1 MSALRSRLLARKP
14 FDEVRADIDR
24 HGLHRKLGPWHLV
37 MLGIGCIVGAGVFIM
52 TGTAAANYAGPG
64 VVLSFGLAG
73 LACAFT
79 GLCYA
84 ELASTL
90 PVSGSSYTYSYA
102 TLGEGAAWGLGWLL
116 MLEYGLAGAAL
127 AAGVSGYLSSLL
139 ADLGIVVPAVVNTPL
154 VQSVMTDA
162 GLTFRVGSGVNL
174 LAALCLLAFAW
185 VLVRGISQSATVN
198 LVMVVI
204 KVSVLL
210 LFVIVG
216 AQFVD
221 TANWTPLVP
230 PNEGD
235 FRYGLQG
242 VLRAASILFF
252 AYLGFE
258 TVSTAALEARDPQRH
273 MPIGI
278 LGSLAICTVLYIAVA
293 LVLTGLVPYRMLGV
307 PDPIALAIDHIGMPG
322 MALLIKFGAVIGLC
336 SVLMVN
342 TYGHSRIC
350 FAMSRDGLL
359 PPLFAQV
366 HARFRTPHK
375 GTLAVAG
382 ISAVAAMLLPISIL
396 GDLVSLGVA
405 LAFSVVAISTMWLR
419 TKHPELERPFR
430 VPLGGVRV
438 RGVWIGTVPIC
449 ALVLCLGMAGPVLYD
464 IVAKATHGDTI
475 PAVILTLY
483 LLAGVWIYAR
493 YGYRHS
499 RIGARLVA
507 AQRET

>member
-1 MSALRSRLLARKP
+1 MSTLRKRLLARKS
-14 FDEVRADIDR
+14 FEAVRADAER
-24 HGLHRKLGPWHLV
+24 HGLQRKLGAWHLV

-64 VVLSFGLAG
+64 VVLSFALAG

-102 TLGEGAAWGLGWLL
+102 TLGEGFAWGLGWLL

-127 AAGVSGYLSSLL
+127 AVGVSGYLSSLL
-139 ADLGIVVPAVVNTPL
+139 GDFGIIVPAALNTPL
-154 VQSVMTDA
+154 VQGVMTEV
-162 GLTFRVGSGVNL
+162 GLVFRISGGVNL
-174 LAALCLLAFAW
+174 LAALCVLGFAW
-185 VLVRGISQSATVN
+185 VLIRGISQSAAVN
-198 LVMVVI
+198 TVMVVL
-204 KVSVLL
+204 KLSVLL

-216 AQFVD
+216 AQYVD
-221 TANWTPLVP
+221 TANWTPLIP

-235 FRYGLQG
+235 FRYGMAG
-242 VLRAASILFF
+242 VLRAASVLFF

-258 TVSTAALEARDPQRH
+258 TVSTAALEARNPQRD

-278 LGSLAICTVLYIAVA
+278 LGSLVICTLLYVAVA

-307 PDPIALAIDHIGMPG
+307 PDPIALAIDHIGQPA
-322 MALLIKFGAVIGLC
+322 MALLIKVGAVAGLS

-350 FAMSRDGLL
+350 YAMSRDGLL

-366 HARFRTPHK
+366 HPRFRTPHK
-375 GTLAVAG
+375 GTLVVAG
-382 ISAVAAMLLPISIL
+382 MAAIAAMLLPISIL

-405 LAFSVVAISTMWLR
+405 FAFSIVAISVMWLR
-419 TKHPELERPFR
+419 THHAELPRPFR
-430 VPLGGVRV
+430 VPLGGVRI
-438 RGVWIGTVPIC
+438 RGIWIGTVPVC
-449 ALVLCLGMAGPVLYD
+449 ALLLCLCMAGPVLYD
-464 IVAKATHGDTI
+464 IGAKAANGDVFPATI
-475 PAVILTLY
+475 LVLY

-499 RIGARLVA
+499 RLGA